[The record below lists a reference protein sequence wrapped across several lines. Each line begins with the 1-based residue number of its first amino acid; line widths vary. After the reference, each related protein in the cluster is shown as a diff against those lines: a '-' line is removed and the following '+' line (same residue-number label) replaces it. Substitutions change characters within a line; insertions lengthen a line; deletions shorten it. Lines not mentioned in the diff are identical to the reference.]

1 MSQDN
6 LMNTKSTV
14 KYDASA
20 ITILEGLAAVRKR
33 PAMYI
38 GSTDARGLHH
48 LVYEVVDNSIDEAMA
63 GYCDKIEVIL
73 HHDNSVTVRD
83 NGRGI
88 PVDIHPKEGVPAVQV
103 VMTKLHAGG
112 KFDNNAYKVSGGLHG
127 VGVSC
132 VNALSEWLEVT
143 IRRDGKRYRQRYERG
158 TPVTEV
164 IEVGEA
170 EGHGTRVH
178 FLPDDQ
184 IFETNE
190 FSFDILAKRFEELAY
205 LNKGIEIECT
215 DERTNE
221 VHVYKAEGGIQ
232 QFVQDLNS
240 EKQPLHRIIYSEGV
254 VDNVSVEFALQYNA
268 TYKENVHTFANN
280 IRTVEGGT
288 HLAGFKTAL
297 TRAINAYIKDQPDL
311 TKKMKGE
318 SLTGDDVREGLTAI
332 ISVKLPQ
339 PQFEGQT
346 KTKLGN
352 SEVTGIVQG
361 IVYSSLSEFFGENP
375 KEARLIID
383 KAVDASRAREAAR
396 RAKDLVRRKG
406 LLSENSL
413 PGKLADCQSKDASEC
428 EIFIVEGDSAGGSAK
443 SGRNPNTQAILPLRG
458 KILNTERTRFDR
470 MLTSQEIKNMIT
482 AMGIG
487 IGEDTDY
494 NKLRYHKIVIMT
506 DADVDGSHIRTLML
520 TFFFRQYEE
529 LIRRGHLYIAQPPLF
544 RVAKKSAKFEKYLK
558 DEKALDEFLFDRLTT
573 GVRLENA
580 EGKSFEG
587 NDLVNILQHIDNL
600 QSRMIEAENTGVE
613 RNLFLTFIHYKGEN
627 PEQYILENKQVPQE
641 ITDYMAEN
649 GYNVAVEVE
658 VHEEEERIFLIFE
671 NNSGHRT
678 RLALEFFHA
687 KMYRTAKQIIQALK
701 TECGS
706 FPFKLTGSESTAEV
720 NDYFDLREKAF
731 AEAKKGYQIQ
741 RYKGLG
747 EMNPDQLWETTM
759 NPENRTL
766 LQVSIE
772 NAEAASAAIEEL
784 MGDRVEP
791 RRDYIIR
798 NALQAGEL
806 DI

>member
-1 MSQDN
+1 MIPGSDTQV
-6 LMNTKSTV
+6 TA

-33 PAMYI
+33 PAMYV
-38 GSTDARGLHH
+38 GSTDSKGLHH

-63 GYCDKIEVIL
+63 GFCDKIEIIL
-73 HHDNSVTVRD
+73 HLDNSVTVID

-88 PVDIHPKEGVPAVQV
+88 PVDIHPKEKIPAVQV

-112 KFDNNAYKVSGGLHG
+112 KFDNTAYKVSGGLHG

-143 IRRDGKRYRQRYERG
+143 IRRDGKRYTQRYERG
-158 TPVTEV
+158 NPVTGV
-164 IEVGEA
+164 IELGDA

-178 FLPDDQ
+178 FFPDDQ

-190 FSFDILAKRFEELAY
+190 FSFEILKKRFEELAY
-205 LNKGIEIECT
+205 LNKGIEIICV
-215 DERTNE
+215 DERSNE
-221 VHVYKAEGGIQ
+221 THVYKSDGGII
-232 QFVQDLNS
+232 QFVKDLNA
-240 EKQPLHRIIYSEGV
+240 EKSAIHSIIHGEGM
-254 VDNVSVEFALQYNA
+254 NNGTSVEFALQYNS
-268 TYKENVHTFANN
+268 TYKENVLTFANN

-318 SLTGDDVREGLTAI
+318 NLSGDDVREGLTSV

-352 SEVTGIVQG
+352 SDVVGIVQG
-361 IVYSSLSEFFGENP
+361 VVYATLNDYFQENP
-375 KEARLIID
+375 KESRLIID
-383 KAVDASRAREAAR
+383 KAVDASRARDAAR

-413 PGKLADCQSKDASEC
+413 PGKLADCQSKDPTEC
-428 EIFIVEGDSAGGSAK
+428 EVFIVEGDSAGGSAK
-443 SGRNPNTQAILPLRG
+443 SGRDPNTQAILPLRG

-470 MLTSQEIKNMIT
+470 MLASQEIKNMIT

-494 NKLRYHKIVIMT
+494 SKLRYHKIVIMT

-529 LIRRGHLYIAQPPLF
+529 LIRRGHLFIAQPPLF
-544 RVAKKSAKFEKYLK
+544 RISKRSTKMEKYLK
-558 DEKALDEFLFDRLTT
+558 DEKELDDFLFGRLAT
-573 GVRLENA
+573 GIKIENA

-587 NDLVNILQHIDNL
+587 KNLINIIKSIDKL
-600 QSRMIEAENTGVE
+600 KKRVSDAENTGIS
-613 RNLFLTFIHYKGEN
+613 RTLFMTFLEYHKDIPLEDFQAQNIPEN
-627 PEQYILENKQVPQE
+627 FKEQLDK
-641 ITDYMAEN
+641 N
-649 GYNVAVEVE
+649 GYSVFLEIEKNEDF
-658 VHEEEERIFLIFE
+658 ERVFVIFE
-671 NNSGHRT
+671 NKGGHRT
-678 RLALEFFHA
+678 RLGTEFFNA
-687 KMYRTAKQIIQALK
+687 KMFKSAISIIEALK
-701 TECGS
+701 KECGS
-706 FPFKLTGSESTAEV
+706 FPFKIETSESNMTAI
-720 NDYFDLREKAF
+720 DYFDLRDKVF
-731 AEAKKGYQIQ
+731 AEAKKGHQIQ

-747 EMNPDQLWETTM
+747 EMNPEQLWVTTM

-766 LQVSIE
+766 LQVNIE
-772 NAEAASAAIEEL
+772 DAESASNAIEEL

-791 RRDYIIR
+791 RREYILR
-798 NALQAGEL
+798 NALHAGEL

>member
-1 MSQDN
+1 MSQDT
-6 LMNTKSTV
+6 LMNTKSTSN
-14 KYDASA
+14 YDASA

-38 GSTDARGLHH
+38 GSTDIRGLHH

-73 HHDNSVTVRD
+73 HVDNSVTVRD

-88 PVDIHPKEGVPAVQV
+88 PVDIHPKEGIPAVQV

-221 VHVYKAEGGIQ
+221 VHVYKAEGGIY

-240 EKQPLHRIIYSEGV
+240 EKQPLHRIIEKEGV
-254 VDNVSVEFALQYNA
+254 QDGVSVEFALQYNA

-297 TRAINAYIKDQPDL
+297 TRAINAYIKEQPDL

-332 ISVKLPQ
+332 VSVKLPQ

-413 PGKLADCQSKDASEC
+413 PGKLADCQSKDAAEC

-487 IGEDTDY
+487 IGDDTDY
-494 NKLRYHKIVIMT
+494 NKLRYHKIIIMT

-544 RVAKKSAKFEKYLK
+544 RVAKKAAKFEKYLK
-558 DEKALDEFLFDRLTT
+558 DEKALDDFLFERLST

-580 EGKSFEG
+580 EGKSFAG
-587 NDLVNILQHIDNL
+587 NDLINILQSIDFL
-600 QSRMIEAENTGVE
+600 QARMIEAENSGIE
-613 RNLFLTFIHYKGEN
+613 RSLFLSLLNVKEEN
-627 PEQYILENKQVPQE
+627 PEEEIARNKSIPEAVSEYMRNCGYAVNLEIE
-641 ITDYMAEN
+641 E
-649 GYNVAVEVE
+649 
-658 VHEEEERIFLIFE
+658 HEEEERIFVVFE
-671 NNSGHRT
+671 NKSGHRT

-687 KMYRTAKQIIQALK
+687 KMYKTAKQTIQALK
-701 TECGS
+701 KECGS
-706 FPFKLTGSESTAEV
+706 FPFKLEGGESTVEV
-720 NDYFDLREKAF
+720 VDYFDLREKAF
-731 AEAKKGYQIQ
+731 IEARKGYQIQ

-747 EMNPDQLWETTM
+747 EMNPDQLWTTTM

-766 LQVSIE
+766 LQVNIE
-772 NAEAASAAIEEL
+772 NAESASNAFEEL